1 MAYAPTEILKKKKIH
16 QLCEV
21 FNLFLYTCYNCLNW
35 IFKILAE
42 VALLAVTYFRYP
54 TKRLLIQ
61 YSAIGSIA
69 QILI

>member
-16 QLCEV
+16 QLYEIS
-21 FNLFLYTCYNCLNW
+21 NLFLYNF

-42 VALLAVTYFRYP
+42 FSLFVITYFRYP

-61 YSAIGSIA
+61 YNAIGSIA

>member
-16 QLCEV
+16 QLYEIS
-21 FNLFLYTCYNCLNW
+21 NLFLYCLNF

-42 VALLAVTYFRYP
+42 VSHLAITYFRYP

-61 YSAIGSIA
+61 YNAIGSIA

>member
-16 QLCEV
+16 QLYEIS
-21 FNLFLYTCYNCLNW
+21 NLFLYNF

-42 VALLAVTYFRYP
+42 FSLFAITYFRYP

-61 YSAIGSIA
+61 YNAIGSIA

>member
-16 QLCEV
+16 QLYEIS
-21 FNLFLYTCYNCLNW
+21 NLFLYF

-42 VALLAVTYFRYP
+42 FSLFVITYFRYP

-61 YSAIGSIA
+61 YNAIGSIA

>member
-21 FNLFLYTCYNCLNW
+21 FNLFLYNNCLNW

>member
-16 QLCEV
+16 QLYEIS
-21 FNLFLYTCYNCLNW
+21 NLFLYF

-42 VALLAVTYFRYP
+42 VSHLAITYFRYP

-61 YSAIGSIA
+61 YNAIGSIA

>member
-1 MAYAPTEILKKKKIH
+1 MAYAPTEILKKKKMH

-21 FNLFLYTCYNCLNW
+21 FNSYLYSYNCLNW

-42 VALLAVTYFRYP
+42 VELLAVTYFRYP

-61 YSAIGSIA
+61 YNAIGSIA